1 MSGSLATFLIKTAE
15 QARQVVHPEIRAKLL
30 EDLIDEGAARHPDH
44 RLRAILH
51 HGRAMVLRHGRQGGR
66 IPQPQ
71 AGDRDGRGR

>member
-51 HGRAMVLRHGRQGGR
+51 HGRAMVLGMAAKAVAY
-66 IPQPQ
+66 PQPHT
-71 AGDRDGRGR
+71 RSSR